1 MLGSLIVSGLGS
13 VFTYMV
19 ALNTNVIN
27 FSSKHTGKV
36 VGFLNACFA
45 GSPSIFATI
54 YYNIF
59 TTGDSTNPE
68 NQDFQGFMLFF
79 AILFGVVNLLCM
91 AFLRI
96 YTDSVKANANVAITH
111 YKDNNGIV
119 LDGLTIAVNGEAKFT
134 DTRDEISK
142 HDVVETDLG
151 KDSEPMSL
159 KQLICSLDFHMFV
172 WMFAFASCV
181 GLVYVTNLTVTSK
194 SVALDYYNNKL
205 VLVIPITNAVVSAT
219 IGILSDMFKTRVPRL
234 SIVTVSCVS
243 FGIGQVLV
251 VIFADKLTL
260 LIVATACN
268 GVGVGI
274 IWSLCPTIMK
284 EKFSV
289 EHLGRNWGIALLLSA
304 LLAFASQAIFGV
316 LYDAQVPEVE
326 GINTCYGIKC
336 IQAGYAVFLG
346 FATVAFGLGTSML
359 IRQRCCHGD

>member
-1 MLGSLIVSGLGS
+1 
-13 VFTYMV
+13 MV

-54 YYNIF
+54 YYNLF
-59 TTGDSTNPE
+59 TTGDSTIPE

-79 AILFGVVNLLCM
+79 AILYGVVNLLCM

-96 YTDSVKANANVAITH
+96 YTDSVKSNANVAITN
-111 YKDNNGIV
+111 YKDNKGIV
-119 LDGLTIAVNGEAKFT
+119 LDELTVAVNGESKIT
-134 DTRDEISK
+134 DTGDEIRNN
-142 HDVVETDLG
+142 DVFETDLG
-151 KDSEPMSL
+151 NDSEPMSL
-159 KQLICSLDFHMFV
+159 KQLICSLDFHVFA

-194 SVALDYYNNKL
+194 SVSLDYYNNKL
-205 VLVIPITNAVVSAT
+205 VLIIPITNAIVSAI
-219 IGILSDMFKTRVPRL
+219 IGILSDMLKTRIPRL
-234 SIVTVSCVS
+234 GIVTASCVS

-251 VIFADKLTL
+251 VLFADKLTL
-260 LIVATACN
+260 LIVATVCN

-289 EHLGRNWGIALLLSA
+289 EHLGRNWGVALLLSA
-304 LLAFASQAIFGV
+304 MLAFASQEIFSV
-316 LYDAQVPEVE
+316 LYDAHVPEVD
-326 GINTCYGIKC
+326 GINTCYGVKC
-336 IQAGYAVFLG
+336 IQAGYVVFLG
-346 FATVAFGLGTSML
+346 FAVVAIGLGTFML
-359 IRQRCCHGD
+359 IRQRCCHGDMDK